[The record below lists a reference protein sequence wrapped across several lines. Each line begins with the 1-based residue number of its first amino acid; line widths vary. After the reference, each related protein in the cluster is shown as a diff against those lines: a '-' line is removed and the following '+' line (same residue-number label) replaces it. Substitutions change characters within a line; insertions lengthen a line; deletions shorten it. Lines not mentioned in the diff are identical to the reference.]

1 MAQGWSVRQIE
12 LTTKKMMAEAQP
24 KHVDEVQIDPN
35 VKAAI
40 QEMER
45 VLNTRVRI
53 LEKAKKGGKIE
64 IEYYSQE
71 DLDRIYEVI
80 VGETVIESGIGSGKP
95 Y

>member
-1 MAQGWSVRQIE
+1 
-12 LTTKKMMAEAQP
+12 MMADRQP
-24 KHVDEVQIDPN
+24 KHVDEVQVDPN

-45 VLNTRVRI
+45 KLGTRVRI

-64 IEYYSQE
+64 IEYYSSE

-80 VGETVIESGIGSGKP
+80 VGEAK
-95 Y
+95 